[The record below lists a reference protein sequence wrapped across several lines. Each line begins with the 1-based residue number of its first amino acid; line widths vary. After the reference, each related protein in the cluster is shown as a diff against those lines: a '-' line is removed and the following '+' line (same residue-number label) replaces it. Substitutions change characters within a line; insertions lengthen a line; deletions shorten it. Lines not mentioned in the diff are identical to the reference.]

1 MNPDRVFDSAATKAR
16 GEALLATLGTYVKK
30 REESIL
36 TSLVSN
42 LLGGSLSENT
52 MREGIAGIAA
62 LRSLLRDI
70 ERETRIATGVVAGLA
85 AHKE

>member
-1 MNPDRVFDSAATKAR
+1 MNPDRVFDSAATKVR

-36 TSLVSN
+36 TSLVAS

-70 ERETRIATGVVAGLA
+70 ERETRIATGVVAELA